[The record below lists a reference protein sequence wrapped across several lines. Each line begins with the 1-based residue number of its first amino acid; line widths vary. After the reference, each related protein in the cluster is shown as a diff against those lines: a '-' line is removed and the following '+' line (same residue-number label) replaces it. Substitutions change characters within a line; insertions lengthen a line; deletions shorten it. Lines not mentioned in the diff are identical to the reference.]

1 GAAAGRAPRV
11 GPRPRATARAMSRRP
26 SRLAAC
32 DPRSVRSASRPPCGV
47 CSRATR
53 AASARPASRWS
64 STTPSARSPTP
75 PERLRRTAGFCHH
88 HVAPRPA
95 ARECR
100 RQGGAMI
107 YEYRAYYVMPGRMPD
122 LQRRFADITMKLF
135 KKHGIT
141 VVGFWETVVG
151 ESNEMVYICS
161 YDDLAHRERVWKTF
175 MADPEWL
182 AARKASEANGPLV
195 ERVVNKSWRPTM
207 SSAAGYHFASSRCA
221 RARPRAS
228 LTISPRKR

>member
-1 GAAAGRAPRV
+1 
-11 GPRPRATARAMSRRP
+11 
-26 SRLAAC
+26 
-32 DPRSVRSASRPPCGV
+32 
-47 CSRATR
+47 
-53 AASARPASRWS
+53 
-64 STTPSARSPTP
+64 
-75 PERLRRTAGFCHH
+75 
-88 HVAPRPA
+88 
-95 ARECR
+95 
-100 RQGGAMI
+100 MI

-182 AARKASEANGPLV
+182 TARKASEANGPLV
-195 ERVVNKSWRPTM
+195 ERVVNKIWRPTSFSPLVACRAEGRHAFAGAPHFYRNRRFAR
-207 SSAAGYHFASSRCA
+207 SSGGS
-221 RARPRAS
+221 RPRVTSLAS
-228 LTISPRKR
+228 T